1 MKVLNLYAGIGGNR
15 KLWGDD
21 IEVTAVEYNE
31 DIANIYKENYPNDNV
46 IVGDAHQYLL
56 DHFREYDFIWSSPP
70 CPTHSKVR
78 KTLAIKKKVGGG
90 TFEQNKPVYPDMRL
104 YQEVLLLEGYFDGYW
119 CIENVIPWYE
129 PLIEPQKLGRHCF
142 WTNFEIPPKKF
153 TARGTFD
160 KGGILAE
167 TLGYDTTN
175 WKNVDKRLLL
185 RNCTEPEIGKYI
197 FDTYLKQIEKDELI
211 QEEEDSQMTI
221 FDYL

>member
-78 KTLAIKKKVGGG
+78 KTLAIKKKVGGVHL
-90 TFEQNKPVYPDMRL
+90 NKIN
-104 YQEVLLLEGYFDGYW
+104 Q
-119 CIENVIPWYE
+119 
-129 PLIEPQKLGRHCF
+129 
-142 WTNFEIPPKKF
+142 
-153 TARGTFD
+153 
-160 KGGILAE
+160 
-167 TLGYDTTN
+167 
-175 WKNVDKRLLL
+175 
-185 RNCTEPEIGKYI
+185 YI
-197 FDTYLKQIEKDELI
+197 QI
-211 QEEEDSQMTI
+211 
-221 FDYL
+221 